1 MKTQNQLLATANASL
16 TALDSSAEYV
26 AFTSAQ
32 SALKFANS
40 NSQDLDV
47 ARQAFNV
54 AQASENAALAA
65 TQWMVNHA
73 GNFLNLT
80 SVELKGTLKGL
91 CDNGEPMKAHVI
103 GMVADKSVDVVLDYN
118 IGDTPGLVKS
128 LFDHLWGMLTGVPQA
143 VLPIR

>member
-1 MKTQNQLLATANASL
+1 
-16 TALDSSAEYV
+16 
-26 AFTSAQ
+26 
-32 SALKFANS
+32 
-40 NSQDLDV
+40 
-47 ARQAFNV
+47 
-54 AQASENAALAA
+54 
-65 TQWMVNHA
+65 MVNHA

-80 SVELKGTLKGL
+80 SVELTGTLKGL
-91 CDNGEPMKAHVI
+91 CDNGEPMKAHIV